1 MGWPS
6 RAGPADS
13 AAALLI
19 CCCAGGF
26 VLPLFWTSSTRA
38 QAQHSIKLQAMIRM
52 QSLMNRYLV
61 AQTAQRPAEQRS
73 AVASAARRNSSHYWC
88 PPPSWW
94 PRRAPPSRCAAQQRK
109 HRVGRVARATGDRV
123 PAQPQPGRQTHR
135 SHTPWRDL
143 KDLPREQ
150 PLRDRIPPPAVSML
164 LPRIAD

>member
-38 QAQHSIKLQAMIRM
+38 QAQHSIKVQAEIRM
-52 QSLMNRYLV
+52 QSLESLSRCPRNGPPNSV
-61 AQTAQRPAEQRS
+61 AQS
-73 AVASAARRNSSHYWC
+73 LLRRNSSHYWC

-109 HRVGRVARATGDRV
+109 HRVGRSVARATGDRV